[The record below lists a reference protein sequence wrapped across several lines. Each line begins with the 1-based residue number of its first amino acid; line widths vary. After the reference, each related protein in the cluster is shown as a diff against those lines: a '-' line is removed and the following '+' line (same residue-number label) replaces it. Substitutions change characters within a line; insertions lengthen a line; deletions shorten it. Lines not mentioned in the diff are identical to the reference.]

1 MKDFLKQELAVGDK
15 VVFIQPGYREYMVGT
30 IARFTAKFVVIEYLP
45 YNSSYVRELKQPPC
59 QLVKV

>member
-30 IARFTAKFVVIEYLP
+30 IKRFTAKFVVIEYWP
-45 YNSSYVRELKQPPC
+45 YSGSYVRELKQTPC